1 MKYKVFYCS
10 QWVQQELYF
19 DDEEKLARFIFP
31 RQEIGDYFTIRENL
45 TGFSSTLSFDG
56 KKQMTIEEIT
66 DYIKS
71 VSTM

>member
-1 MKYKVFYCS
+1 MKYKVFYVS

-19 DDEEKLARFIFP
+19 DDIDKLARFIYP
-31 RQEIGDYFTIRENL
+31 RQEVGDYFTIRENL
-45 TGFSSTLSFDG
+45 TGFSSTLYFDG
-56 KKQMTIEEIT
+56 KQMTIEEIA